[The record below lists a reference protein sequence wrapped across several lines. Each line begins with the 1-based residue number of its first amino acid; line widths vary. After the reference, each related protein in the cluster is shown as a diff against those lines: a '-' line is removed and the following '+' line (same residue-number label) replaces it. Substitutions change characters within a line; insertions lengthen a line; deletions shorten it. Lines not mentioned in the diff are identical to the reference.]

1 MFTRTTCSGR
11 RAERPL
17 REASAMD
24 YRIDYNHIDVADI
37 MAQVK
42 KKAAERP
49 SVPEPPA
56 ATPHRPPRTPEI
68 PTAEPAAPPAGPE
81 PPIAAPAVPPP
92 ASGWKRLAK
101 RAIRFLFRPYLRF
114 LIPLDE
120 WYRFRTTLEVNGRID
135 GTINRIAKAREEFT
149 AGFSAVREET
159 RQEFGTTRHAILT
172 RIDANW
178 NEYETTRDK
187 LGTTRE
193 TVKLLHNLAH
203 NLVVELTKLKVEEEA
218 LKSKARVLEKELE
231 MLGKREKSIEKKVF
245 E

>member
-1 MFTRTTCSGR
+1 
-11 RAERPL
+11 
-17 REASAMD
+17 MD
-24 YRIDYNHIDVADI
+24 YRIDYDHIDVADI

-49 SVPEPPA
+49 SAPEPPA
-56 ATPHRPPRTPEI
+56 TTPHRPPRTPEI
-68 PTAEPAAPPAGPE
+68 STAETAAPPDGPE
-81 PPIAAPAVPPP
+81 PPIAAPTVPPP

-101 RAIRFLFRPYLRF
+101 RAIKFLFRPYLRF
-114 LIPLDE
+114 LIPLEE
-120 WYRFRTTLEVNGRID
+120 WYRFRTTLEVNRRID
-135 GTINRIAKAREEFT
+135 GTINRIGKAREEFT
-149 AGFSAVREET
+149 AGLSAVREES
-159 RQEFGTTRHAILT
+159 GTTRHEILT

-231 MLGKREKSIEKKVF
+231 MLAKREKSIEKKVF